1 MSYEWL
7 LDLERAVERGKDVF
21 ACQGIRGAHWVV
33 GKPLE
38 ELKRLAA
45 RVAEHTKSSVV
56 IYRLAAKENAAER
69 STFLV
74 PTHVGEVDGPGGP
87 DVKWSGVEGRQGA
100 ELMRDIRHGPAP
112 YFALDQVEMIPA
124 L

>member
-1 MSYEWL
+1 M
-7 LDLERAVERGKDVF
+7 
-21 ACQGIRGAHWVV
+21 CQGIRGAHWVV

-74 PTHVGEVDGPGGP
+74 TTYNGEPDGRGGSEI
-87 DVKWSGVEGRQGA
+87 KWSAVEGRQGA
-100 ELMRDIRHGPAP
+100 KLMRDIWYGPSH
-112 YFALDQVEMIPA
+112 YFALDEVEIVTA
-124 L
+124 S